1 MSFSLFVF
9 FEQTVHSLL
18 SSCKVWYM
26 LITRKMQ
33 LYIVLAFWIPLLS
46 YIRNCFI
53 IILFNMS
60 KRHHDRIYSEK
71 NFPLKELLKGT
82 TWVLK
87 DLWWDI
93 QFSKKVRKFC
103 QKIIEKLG
111 NFIIQNHWS
120 PRTRS
125 GFPIEG
131 RAQYKGLKI
140 ETNQEEQDSEN
151 RSVAST

>member
-1 MSFSLFVF
+1 MIYANHSKNAIIHSFGFLNSTSFLHTKLFYYYF
-9 FEQTVHSLL
+9 
-18 SSCKVWYM
+18 VWYV
-26 LITRKMQ
+26 KAPSWQ
-33 LYIVLAFWIPLLS
+33 
-46 YIRNCFI
+46 N
-53 IILFNMS
+53 
-60 KRHHDRIYSEK
+60 YSEK

-151 RSVAST
+151 RSVGST